1 MEGKIQAEDE
11 QLKIEELLLNL
22 GNFFDDIE
30 KKAKN
35 YRYVSIAERRCFNL
49 AYDTL
54 SSMENLV
61 TYNGLLLQYRK
72 LVQYYL
78 DNNRTLPRLLLVDDI
93 LLHGRGLSKFLY
105 SLEMLLRRE
114 LEDRNEMQGFSD
126 YYRLHQSLNDAI
138 DIEIYGLNQSAI
150 VLDELY
156 VKKIKSWK
164 TLYSGELRNLSI
176 QLSKRLQTLDVANT
190 AFICSVRNRQMASYL
205 ADTET
210 LPNTQWRIISQQMEE
225 DKAKICIRLYGDDS
239 FQRIS
244 TIRIFPNRYKESCPQ
259 VTSFSLLGSL
269 PNETLIKIC
278 EALVPCLTEL
288 ECTNLAKIMQE
299 EKEELRPS
307 QGQII
312 YYLIS
317 MADFWRFCNEALPEE
332 VSCEV
337 KKDTLADIPKIAI
350 NLGGIKQYK
359 PELLNVTREKNSL
372 KIMKVIEES
381 LKNAKLGAIWPEEIT
396 LPFLDSKLTEPED
409 FASDTFFQI
418 GVDAE
423 KKALLTSKKRV
434 IFLPF
439 QYQEGLTNKADPWN
453 DGMIPIYS
461 LLCYG
466 KCNTTIDIFQYIA
479 SVIYL
484 MDVGVLSIKS
494 RWIKDTAPKNLVL
507 MACAGELSL
516 AFFPKKLAALIP
528 AFAQAEMRSFLVGE
542 KFADLIYN
550 LYFAKIHPILTQP
563 DRRKHYFPNLSSQ
576 DECTLDKYIF
586 DREWLESRLKMLY
599 ASGQSFRGWNYTDI
613 VAQKET
619 CLVELQNL
627 AVKIVNREE

>member
-11 QLKIEELLLNL
+11 QLKIEGLLLNL

-35 YRYVSIAERRCFNL
+35 YRYISIAERRCFNL

-61 TYNGLLLQYRK
+61 TYNGLLLQYRE

-138 DIEIYGLNQSAI
+138 DIEIYGLNQSAL

-164 TLYSGELRNLSI
+164 TLYSGELRNLSM
-176 QLSKRLQTLDVANT
+176 QLSKRLQKLDVANT

-205 ADTET
+205 ADTKT
-210 LPNTQWRIISQQMEE
+210 MPNSQWRIVFQQMEE

-244 TIRIFPNRYKESCPQ
+244 TIRIFPNRYKEACPQ

-269 PNETLIKIC
+269 PDETLNRIC
-278 EALVPCLTEL
+278 EGLVPCLTEL
-288 ECTNLAKIMQE
+288 ECPNLAKIMQE

-332 VSCEV
+332 VSSEV

-359 PELLNVTREKNSL
+359 SELLNVTREKNSL
-372 KIMKVIEES
+372 KIMKVIEET
-381 LKNAKLGAIWPEEIT
+381 LKNAKLGAIWPEGT
-396 LPFLDSKLTEPED
+396 MLPLLGSRLTAPED
-409 FASDTFFQI
+409 FAADTFFQI
-418 GVDAE
+418 GIDAE
-423 KKALLTSKKRV
+423 KKALLTSTKRV

-439 QYQEGLTNKADPWN
+439 QYQEGLTNIANLWN

-494 RWIKDTAPKNLVL
+494 RWIKDAAPKNLVL

-528 AFAQAEMRSFLVGE
+528 AFAQAEMKSFLVGE
-542 KFADLIYN
+542 KCADLIYE
-550 LYFAKIHPILTQP
+550 LYFNKIYPVLTQS
-563 DRRKHYFPNLSSQ
+563 DKRKHYFPELTSQ
-576 DECTLDKYIF
+576 DEGTLEKYIF
-586 DREWLESRLKMLY
+586 DKEWLESHLKMLY
-599 ASGQSFRGWNYTDI
+599 TSGQSFRGWNFKDI
-613 VAQKET
+613 VVQKEP
-619 CLVELQNL
+619 CLIDLQNL

>member
-1 MEGKIQAEDE
+1 MEGKIQVGDE
-11 QLKIEELLLNL
+11 QLRNEGLLLDL
-22 GNFFDDIE
+22 KEFFDDIE

-61 TYNGLLLQYRK
+61 TYNGLLLLYHD
-72 LVQYYL
+72 LAQYYL
-78 DNNRTLPRLLLVDDI
+78 DNNRTLPHLLLVDDI

-114 LEDRNEMQGFSD
+114 LEDHNEMQGFFD
-126 YYRLHQSLNDAI
+126 YYQLHQSLYDAI
-138 DIEIYGLNQSAI
+138 DIEIYGLNQSTL

-164 TLYSGELRNLSI
+164 TLYSGELRNLSM
-176 QLSKRLQTLDVANT
+176 QLSKRLQELDVANT

-205 ADTET
+205 TDTEI
-210 LPNTQWRIISQQMEE
+210 LPNSQWRIVSQQMEE

-244 TIRIFPNRYKESCPQ
+244 TIRIFPNRYKEACPQ

-269 PNETLIKIC
+269 PDETLIKTC

-332 VSCEV
+332 ISSEV
-337 KKDTLADIPKIAI
+337 KKDTRADIPKIAI
-350 NLGGIKQYK
+350 NLGGVKQYK
-359 PELLNVTREKNSL
+359 SELLNVTREKNSL
-372 KIMKVIEES
+372 KIMKVIEDA
-381 LKNAKLGAIWPEEIT
+381 LKNAKLGAIWPEGT
-396 LPFLDSKLTEPED
+396 LRSPLDSKLTAPED
-409 FASDTFFQI
+409 FAADTFFQI
-418 GVDAE
+418 GIEAE
-423 KKALLTSKKRV
+423 KKALLTSMKRA

-439 QYQEGLTNKADPWN
+439 QYQEGITSNADPWN

-466 KCNTTIDIFQYIA
+466 KYNKEMDTVQYIA

-494 RWIKDTAPKNLVL
+494 RWIKDAAPKNLVL

-516 AFFPKKLAALIP
+516 AYFPKKLAALVP
-528 AFAQAEMRSFLVGE
+528 AFAQAETQSFQLGE
-542 KFADLIYN
+542 KRVDLIYN
-550 LYFAKIHPILTQP
+550 LYFTKIYPILTQS
-563 DRRKHYFPNLSSQ
+563 DKRKHYFPNLTSH

-586 DREWLESRLKMLY
+586 DKEWLESHLKMLY
-599 ASGQSFRGWNYTDI
+599 TSGQSFRGWNFKDI

-619 CLVELQNL
+619 CLLDLQNL